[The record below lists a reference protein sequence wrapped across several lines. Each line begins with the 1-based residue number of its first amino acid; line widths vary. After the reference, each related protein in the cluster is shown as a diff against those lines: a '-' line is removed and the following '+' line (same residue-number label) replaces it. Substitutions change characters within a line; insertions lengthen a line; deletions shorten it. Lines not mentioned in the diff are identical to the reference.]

1 MMSWVRSSPLLLAF
15 ILITIGLFNFLY
27 LIMILSEE
35 ILPTLT
41 SLSVLEAN
49 IECELMERNTRWDYD
64 GGLQDCVDY
73 YTADNLFMKQL
84 TYHALPLS
92 LCTLFTTICLFGST
106 LLLYFSEEKNL

>member
-1 MMSWVRSSPLLLAF
+1 
-15 ILITIGLFNFLY
+15 
-27 LIMILSEE
+27 MILGEE

-73 YTADNLFMKQL
+73 YTADSLFMKQL

-92 LCTLFTTICLFGST
+92 LSTLFTLICLFGST